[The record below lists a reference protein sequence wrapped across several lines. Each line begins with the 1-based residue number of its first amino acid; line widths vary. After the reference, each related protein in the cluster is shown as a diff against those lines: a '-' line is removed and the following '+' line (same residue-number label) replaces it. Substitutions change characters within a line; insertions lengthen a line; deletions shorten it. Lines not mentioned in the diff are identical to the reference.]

1 MPDQEIAE
9 LIKVAAEAKWAVY
22 NEKMVVL
29 FAERDEH
36 PMASPERDAAVE
48 RIMALWVA
56 EG

>member
-1 MPDQEIAE
+1 MPDQQTAE
-9 LIKVAAEAKWAVY
+9 QIKLATEAKWAAY
-22 NEKMVVL
+22 NEKMVAL

>member
-1 MPDQEIAE
+1 MPEQETAEQIKIAT
-9 LIKVAAEAKWAVY
+9 EAKWAAY

-36 PMASPERDAAVE
+36 PMDSPERDAAVE